1 MGLIPSGGRGMH
13 LIAPDVLA
21 EARGLTQAAAGS
33 LCVLGVALWL
43 FGWRWHRFWIVAGVT
58 LGAGLFGLHAGRF
71 VGGPQLLTVGV
82 LLAVSAGMLAL
93 ELARVVA
100 FAVAGC
106 AAWLGALWV
115 FPQAQELWAVFLSG
129 GLFGLILYRV
139 WTMLLTSLAGAWL
152 AGHTGLLLLEPLL
165 PLDAVAWVAAHQAAV
180 NGGAIASVVLGVL
193 LQALLTRGD
202 KASAGSGAEK
212 TGKPAE
218 KPKEKQDEPKPA
230 EPRAEKPQPKPAPP
244 TNWWD
249 KLVHPRKAG

>member
-1 MGLIPSGGRGMH
+1 MY

-21 EARGLTQAAAGS
+21 EARGLTPAAAGS

-58 LGAGLFGLHAGRF
+58 LGAGLCGLHAGRF

-82 LLAVSAGMLAL
+82 LLAVAAGMLAL
-93 ELARVVA
+93 ELARVCA
-100 FAVAGC
+100 FAAAGC
-106 AAWLGALWV
+106 AAWLAALWV
-115 FPQAQELWAVFLSG
+115 FPQAQELWAVFLVG

-152 AGHTGLLLLEPLL
+152 AGHTGLLVLEPLL
-165 PLDAVAWVAAHQAAV
+165 TLDAVSWVGAHQAAV
-180 NGGAIASVVLGVL
+180 NGGAIGCVVLGVV

-202 KASAGSGAEK
+202 KASAGGGAERS
-212 TGKPAE
+212 E
-218 KPKEKQDEPKPA
+218 KHKEKKEEQRPPPEPKA
-230 EPRAEKPQPKPAPP
+230 DKPSPKPPAAP

>member
-1 MGLIPSGGRGMH
+1 MH

-21 EARGLTQAAAGS
+21 EARGLTPAAAGS

-58 LGAGLFGLHAGRF
+58 LGAGLCGLHAGRF

-82 LLAVSAGMLAL
+82 LLAVAAGMLAL
-93 ELARVVA
+93 ELARVFA
-100 FAVAGC
+100 FAAAGC

-115 FPQAQELWAVFLSG
+115 FPQAQELWAVFLSA

-152 AGHTGLLLLEPLL
+152 AGHAGLLVLEPLL
-165 PLDAVAWVAAHQAAV
+165 PFDAVAWVASHQAAV
-180 NGGAIASVVLGVL
+180 NGGTIGCVVLGVV

-202 KASAGSGAEK
+202 KASAGTEK
-212 TGKPAE
+212 IE
-218 KPKEKQDEPKPA
+218 KPKEKSELPKPPPEPKLDKPA
-230 EPRAEKPQPKPAPP
+230 PKPPAPP

>member
-1 MGLIPSGGRGMH
+1 MH

-21 EARGLTQAAAGS
+21 EARGLTQAASGT

-58 LGAGLFGLHAGRF
+58 LGAGLCGLHAGRF

-93 ELARVVA
+93 ELARVFA
-100 FAVAGC
+100 FLAAGC

-115 FPQAQELWAVFLSG
+115 FPQAQELWAVFLSA

-152 AGHTGLLLLEPLL
+152 AGHAGLLVLEPLL
-165 PLDAVAWVAAHQAAV
+165 PFDAVAWVTARQAAV
-180 NGGAIASVVLGVL
+180 NGGAIGCVVLGVV

-202 KASAGSGAEK
+202 KASPEVGAEK
-212 TGKPAE
+212 GKPAE
-218 KPKEKQDEPKPA
+218 KPKEKKEEPKPPP
-230 EPRAEKPQPKPAPP
+230 EPKAEKPAAPP